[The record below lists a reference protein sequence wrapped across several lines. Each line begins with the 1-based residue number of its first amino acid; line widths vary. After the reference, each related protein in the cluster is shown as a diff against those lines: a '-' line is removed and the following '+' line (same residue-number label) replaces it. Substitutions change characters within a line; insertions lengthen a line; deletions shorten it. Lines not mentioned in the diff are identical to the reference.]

1 MEQVSAAKSFGGTQ
15 AVYRHASEQTKTD
28 MEFALFLPPGDG
40 PFPLLTFLSGLTC
53 TWENVTTKGGFQKL
67 AAELGLAIL
76 APDTSPRGDGVPD
89 DPDGAYDF
97 GLAAGFYLDAT
108 QVPWSANYRI
118 ESYLLKELWPQVA
131 EAFPIDGGRMGL
143 TGHSMGGHG
152 ALTLGLRNSDLFK
165 SLSAFAPICTPVNCP
180 WGQKAL
186 GNYLGDDQAAWLAY
200 DACEL
205 IKGGQRFDGE
215 ILVDQGLDDPF
226 LTEQLKPD
234 VLQNICLETG
244 QGLKYRAQAGYDH
257 SYYFIS
263 TFMDDHLKHH
273 AAALKA

>member
-1 MEQVSAAKSFGGTQ
+1 MEQISSAKSFNGTQ
-15 AVYRHASEQTKTD
+15 AVYRHASAETKTD
-28 MEFALFLPPGDG
+28 MEFALFLPPGQG

-67 AAELGLAIL
+67 AAELGLAVL
-76 APDTSPRGDGVPD
+76 APDTSPRGEGVPD
-89 DPDGAYDF
+89 DPEGAYDL

-108 QVPWSANYRI
+108 QAPWAENYRM

-131 EAFPIDGGRMGL
+131 EAFPIDGARMGL

-152 ALTLGLRNSDLFK
+152 ALTLGLKNAALFK

-180 WGQKAL
+180 WGHKIL
-186 GNYLGDDQAAWLAY
+186 GTYLGHDQTTWLPY
-200 DACEL
+200 DTCEL
-205 IKGGQRFDGE
+205 IKAGNKFDGT

-226 LTEQLKPD
+226 LVEQLKPE
-234 VLQNICLETG
+234 VLEQTCAETG
-244 QGLKYRAQAGYDH
+244 QSLEYRAQPGYDH

-263 TFMDDHLKHH
+263 TFIDDHLRHH
-273 AAALKA
+273 AAALGL